1 MASLLYLLI
10 FNMVNFAEI
19 ELIKNQITSA
29 IEQVT
34 MNGVN
39 LKTLGLSKAAIDDSN
54 DLTSEHGML
63 REYKRLLVV
72 LKQLQIIKKRTS
84 DQIEITKQSETDL
97 LQEIEKYSNLNVGRS
112 IHYHNF
118 ENILCIQMMNSN

>member
-1 MASLLYLLI
+1 ML
-10 FNMVNFAEI
+10 EI

-39 LKTLGLSKAAIDDSN
+39 LKTLGLSKAAVDDSN

-63 REYKRLLVV
+63 KEYKRLMVI
-72 LKQLQIIKKRTS
+72 LKQLQILKKRTH
-84 DQIEITKQSETDL
+84 DQIETSKKDEIELQ
-97 LQEIEKYSNLNVGRS
+97 QEIDKYTNLNVSNQLFFS
-112 IHYHNF
+112 IKSIF
-118 ENILCIQMMNSN
+118 I